1 MSSPRPPAV
10 SGLGILRT
18 LRFGGVL
25 PAPLRRP
32 SFRRL
37 WVGMSLSYAGDRF
50 QVLAQGWL
58 VATITQSALGVGLI
72 SALGL
77 LPLLLLPIGGAIV
90 ERMDRRRTLLVIQLA
105 GAGVTALVTGLVL
118 TGHFALWH
126 IYAWSL
132 LNGLGTLLARPA
144 YKVVLTEAV
153 PPDEL
158 RSAVAINSVS
168 ETASLTLTN
177 AGGSLIL
184 AWLGLPVAFLL
195 NTVSYLVA
203 ALSLWSLPAIG
214 HLPVDDRHRLTPR
227 VVLSD
232 LRDGV
237 RYLIR
242 RPEIFHPLL
251 LTFATIALAGPIV
264 AVLPAIVQAV
274 GGSIVDLGVLA
285 AGMNLGGL
293 GGAAFAGT
301 HSEGASATRLYALMG
316 LVAALAVALFVWLPT
331 GIAQFVALAAIGF
344 VAFAQAV
351 WNTSRIRQL
360 ADPPYQARLQAIT
373 SMAFTLGFLAG
384 ALWAGVAIDQQG
396 NSGLLLGAAV
406 LAIGSTASLV
416 RFSGTRTTQ
425 RAG

>member
-1 MSSPRPPAV
+1 MRDFLPGS
-10 SGLGILRT
+10 
-18 LRFGGVL
+18 VL

-32 SFRRL
+32 TFRRL
-37 WVGMSLSYAGDRF
+37 WVGMNVSYAGDRL

-77 LPLLLLPIGGAIV
+77 LPLLLFPIGGAIA
-90 ERMDRRRTLLVIQLA
+90 ERKDRRRTLLVIQLA
-105 GAGVTALVTGLVL
+105 GAGVTALVTSLVL

-153 PPDEL
+153 PPDEV

-203 ALSLWSLPAIG
+203 ALSLPAIG

-227 VVLSD
+227 VVHSD

-237 RYLIR
+237 RYMIR

-396 NSGLLLGAAV
+396 NSGLQLGAAV

-416 RFSGTRTTQ
+416 RFSGIRTTQ